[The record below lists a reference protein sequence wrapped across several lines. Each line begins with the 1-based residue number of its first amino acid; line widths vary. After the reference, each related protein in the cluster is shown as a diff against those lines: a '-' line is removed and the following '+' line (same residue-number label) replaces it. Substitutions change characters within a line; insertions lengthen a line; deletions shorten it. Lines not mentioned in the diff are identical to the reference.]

1 MSVVIILLPL
11 PGILATQV
19 RKVQAAKMKKASGY
33 RLSTI
38 PRTNVW
44 IQTDARVQTVTET
57 MGVIRMIKLFG
68 WELRILDQLNER
80 RDEELQLDKKSKL
93 LDLTNSAVKQVF
105 ARLIQNRSGS
115 LMETQ
120 LCYTPV
126 DDDRHI
132 HELRMCWPSFYVGVV
147 LRPTACTIL
156 DDGHEAGPNRYAH
169 SASLR
174 STTAEMHA
182 LSSVSS
188 VRLYDR

>member
-1 MSVVIILLPL
+1 MI
-11 PGILATQV
+11 
-19 RKVQAAKMKKASGY
+19 
-33 RLSTI
+33 
-38 PRTNVW
+38 W

-105 ARLIQNRSGS
+105 ARLIRSHSGS
-115 LMETQ
+115 LVQMQ
-120 LCYTPV
+120 LCYTLV

-132 HELRMCWPSFYVGVV
+132 HDLRMYWPSFHVVAV
-147 LRPTACTIL
+147 LRFTPCTIL
-156 DDGHEAGPNRYAH
+156 DDGHETGTDRYAD

-174 STTAEMHA
+174 STTAEMRA
-182 LSSVSS
+182 PSSVSS